1 MTYPIHP
8 TRSTTEYQSGDA
20 AHHIHAFLD
29 QKALNAEGPRV
40 MVRGEGLYL
49 WDNDGNKYLDGMSG
63 LWCTQLGYS
72 RQDLAD
78 APDLADNAG
87 RVQRVA
93 EIDAAIGAWTQA
105 RSVQTVMD
113 ELGAARVPAGKVY
126 TAKDIAEDPHYRAR
140 EMILTQRTRDGF
152 ELQVPGVVPKLS
164 LTPGTVRSSAPHVG
178 DDTDAV
184 LAEIGL
190 SAEQVTQ
197 LREKGIIQ

>member
-72 RQDLAD
+72 RRSGRCRGSAVREAALLQYVLPHH
-78 APDLADNAG
+78 APD
-87 RVQRVA
+87 
-93 EIDAAIGAWTQA
+93 
-105 RSVQTVMD
+105 
-113 ELGAARVPAGKVY
+113 
-126 TAKDIAEDPHYRAR
+126 
-140 EMILTQRTRDGF
+140 
-152 ELQVPGVVPKLS
+152 
-164 LTPGTVRSSAPHVG
+164 G
-178 DDTDAV
+178 D
-184 LAEIGL
+184 
-190 SAEQVTQ
+190 
-197 LREKGIIQ
+197 